1 MSATIPFSIVENE
14 DFKELINFGFPNKNL
29 LSRPTLMKK
38 INQMSEVLVD
48 NLKKEMV
55 SIEQLLIVGRYLS
68 SKLIFY

>member
-14 DFKELINFGFPNKNL
+14 DFKEIINRGFPKKNF

-48 NLKKEMV
+48 NLKKEMD
-55 SIEQLLIVGRYLS
+55 SIQHITTTVDCWS
-68 SKLIFY
+68 IFKK